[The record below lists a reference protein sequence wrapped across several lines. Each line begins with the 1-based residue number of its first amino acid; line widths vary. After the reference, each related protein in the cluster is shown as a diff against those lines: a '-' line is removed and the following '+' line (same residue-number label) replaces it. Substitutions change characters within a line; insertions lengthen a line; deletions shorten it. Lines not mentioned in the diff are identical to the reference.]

1 MMLFSMPSKESIEN
15 GNQGF
20 DFDFDDSDEQ
30 IIEEQALDLSS
41 EMRKRFSKLQQR
53 S

>member
-1 MMLFSMPSKESIEN
+1 MRRM
-15 GNQGF
+15 NQGF

-41 EMRKRFSKLQQR
+41 EMLGNKIQQLQQR